1 MLLIDYFTQI
11 LIYTLVSYPIIG
23 GLSFIVSS
31 LYYWLL
37 MEKEDQPRYLKKGT
51 PFITILVPAHNE
63 EASIEAT
70 IDHLATQMNYPTDQ
84 YEIIVVNDG
93 STDKTGII
101 LETLQAKYGQR
112 LRTVTIINNRGK
124 AAGFNSALGFAKG
137 EFILSNDA
145 DSKPEVDALW
155 KYMYY
160 FEREGGAQL
169 GAVTGNMLSI
179 NKTTLVAE
187 AQQNELN
194 SIIGLIKRS
203 QLSYGG
209 LFAFSGANTM
219 YRKSA
224 VIDVGGWQAEQP
236 TEDIAISWDMQTAGW
251 QAYFAPH
258 IRFFMDVPETLPELV
273 KQRRRWT
280 SGGIYVLLTKSFG
293 ILRHPIKHF
302 SMVPIIIDYGLS
314 IIWSLFY
321 WISMATFI
329 VLQIGYVINQDWHR
343 LLSSLSI
350 AAIFIT
356 IEILVGLIQLVQ
368 ASYFNDGGRSL
379 KYIAFAP
386 WYILIYWMVNTYT
399 VAVEIIPT
407 IRQIIRGKD
416 AGVWKSPKR
425 STEATGKR
433 EGGNSDE

>member
-1 MLLIDYFTQI
+1 MR
-11 LIYTLVSYPIIG
+11 TL
-23 GLSFIVSS
+23 
-31 LYYWLL
+31 
-37 MEKEDQPRYLKKGT
+37 
-51 PFITILVPAHNE
+51 
-63 EASIEAT
+63 
-70 IDHLATQMNYPTDQ
+70 
-84 YEIIVVNDG
+84 
-93 STDKTGII
+93 
-101 LETLQAKYGQR
+101 
-112 LRTVTIINNRGK
+112 TIINNRGK

-145 DSKPEVDALW
+145 YSKPEVDALW

-160 FEREGGAQL
+160 LEREGGAQL

-219 YRKSA
+219 YRKAA

-280 SGGIYVLLTKSFG
+280 SGGIYVLLTKSFS

-302 SMVPIIIDYGLS
+302 SMVPSIIDYGLS

-321 WISMATFI
+321 WMSMVTFV
-329 VLQIGYVINQDWHR
+329 VLQMGYLINHDWHR
-343 LLSSLSI
+343 LLSNLSFSG
-350 AAIFIT
+350 IFIT

-399 VAVEIIPT
+399 VAVEIVPT

-425 STEATGKR
+425 STEVTGKP
-433 EGGNSDE
+433 EGKDSNE